1 MQVCVKNILLIF
13 IISFSLSDLAFAQQ
27 TPARADSTSL
37 YTNIEAYS
45 RQSRFK
51 TFVYRSIFKPA
62 PAETKNKA
70 VSRKTY
76 KDLIQNPYSS
86 FEGKIIRNIAVVT
99 FDPFGYSVSDTIV
112 GDQNFLRRWGN
123 GMHIKTRGITIRNL
137 LLFNKNQPFNSL
149 LAKESER
156 LIRAQKYVHNV
167 AFSVIAT
174 GEDSDSVDV
183 FIRVSDKWSIMPTGT
198 ITPAKVFAGIADN
211 NFLGLGHEFNNT
223 FSRNFNTGIKAFNTD
238 YFIPNIRNTYISTR
252 LHYSFDGSGNY
263 TRGLAVDRPFFS
275 PLARWAAGVTVL
287 SQVKEDTLDAI
298 NPDFVPYDLRFNTQ
312 DVWAGKA
319 IEIFKTGREKELI
332 TNLVFTARY
341 LRIRYSERPVVQND
355 PFHIYSDEDFYL
367 GSIGITARKYVQDK
381 YIFKFGITEDVPA
394 GKVYSLT
401 AGYQVKENSRRLY
414 LGMRL
419 SSGNYFKW
427 GYLSSNLEYG
437 TFINGSHSEQG
448 IFTAGINYST
458 VLFEIG
464 RWKFRQF
471 VKPQMTVGINWFPYD
486 SLTLNDGYGLDGF
499 KSPVL
504 SGTQRL
510 LLTLQTQSYAPWS
523 LLGFRF
529 GPYLNCSFGMIGDD
543 AGGLK
548 GSRVY
553 TQVGIGVLIKNHNL
567 VINTFQISVSFYPLI
582 PGIGNNVLKM
592 NSIKTSDFGFRDF
605 EIGKPGQIIYQ

>member
-198 ITPAKVFAGIADN
+198 ITPAKIFAGIADN
-211 NFLGLGHEFNNT
+211 NFLGLGHEFKNT
-223 FSRNFNTGIKAFNTD
+223 FSRNFNTGINSFNTD
-238 YFIPNIRNTYISTR
+238 YFIPNIRNTYISAR
-252 LHYSFDGSGNY
+252 LHYSFDG
-263 TRGLAVDRPFFS
+263 
-275 PLARWAAGVTVL
+275 
-287 SQVKEDTLDAI
+287 
-298 NPDFVPYDLRFNTQ
+298 
-312 DVWAGKA
+312 
-319 IEIFKTGREKELI
+319 
-332 TNLVFTARY
+332 
-341 LRIRYSERPVVQND
+341 ER
-355 PFHIYSDEDFYL
+355 
-367 GSIGITARKYVQDK
+367 K
-381 YIFKFGITEDVPA
+381 
-394 GKVYSLT
+394 
-401 AGYQVKENSRRLY
+401 LY
-414 LGMRL
+414 
-419 SSGNYFKW
+419 
-427 GYLSSNLEYG
+427 
-437 TFINGSHSEQG
+437 
-448 IFTAGINYST
+448 
-458 VLFEIG
+458 
-464 RWKFRQF
+464 
-471 VKPQMTVGINWFPYD
+471 
-486 SLTLNDGYGLDGF
+486 
-499 KSPVL
+499 
-504 SGTQRL
+504 
-510 LLTLQTQSYAPWS
+510 
-523 LLGFRF
+523 
-529 GPYLNCSFGMIGDD
+529 
-543 AGGLK
+543 K
-548 GSRVY
+548 GSGCRPSVFFPAC
-553 TQVGIGVLIKNHNL
+553 QVGSRGDR
-567 VINTFQISVSFYPLI
+567 FIS
-582 PGIGNNVLKM
+582 G
-592 NSIKTSDFGFRDF
+592 
-605 EIGKPGQIIYQ
+605 